1 MKTLQELSKVR
12 TSIIRKEAEIES
24 IEERIVELPDGDDL
38 HRAKTKFRHEKERL
52 VELKCR
58 CAELEVDVEA
68 IRMQIAGV
76 THG

>member
-24 IEERIVELPDGDDL
+24 IEERIIELPEGDDH

-52 VELKCR
+52 VELRCR